1 MIRKSVLLPTACLLP
16 TAVLLLSTALAA
28 TPFTTGAPAANAP
41 YRNAALPVDARV
53 NDLLLH
59 MTLDEKI
66 GQMTQAER
74 AAIRDLND
82 MAVFGIGSV
91 LSGGG
96 SGPADNTPPGWAA
109 MVDAFQAAA
118 LRSRLGIP
126 MLYGADAVHGHNN
139 VPGATLFPHNIGL
152 GAAGDPD
159 LARRIGRATA
169 EEMTGTGVRWN
180 FSPCLCVVRDV
191 RWGRTYESFGE
202 TPALPVALSTIIDGY
217 QGAGGPAQP
226 GAVLATAKHYL
237 GDGGTTFGS
246 SATEGYLLDQGDT
259 RLSEAELRRVHLPPF
274 RAAVARNVGSVMV
287 SFSGWNGTKLHADRY
302 LITDVL
308 KKELGFTGLVISD
321 WAGVDQI
328 PGGYPVAVRTAI
340 NAGID
345 MVMVP
350 NDYVR
355 FVDTLSAEVRAG
367 RVPMSRIDDA
377 VTRILRQ
384 KFRLG
389 LFERP
394 MTDASFQRTFGSAEH
409 RALAREAVQKSLVLL
424 RNDGVLP
431 LRPGARLFVAGQ
443 SADDVG
449 RQSGGWTLTWQGQNG
464 PVPGGTSL
472 LAGLREAGEA
482 GGGSVT
488 YARAAQPGQA
498 RDADVGLVV
507 VGETPYAEGKGDRAS
522 LALNAEDTANIRTV
536 CADGPCVVVTVSGR
550 PLILP
555 GTPMNALVAAWLPG
569 SEGAGVADVLYGR
582 APFTGRLPVSWPRRD
597 DQLPLNADTR
607 PYDPLF
613 PAGFGLTTRP

>member
-1 MIRKSVLLPTACLLP
+1 MIRKSVLLPTAALL
-16 TAVLLLSTALAA
+16 ALNVALAA

-74 AAIRDLND
+74 AAVRDLND

-96 SGPADNTPPGWAA
+96 SGPSDNTPQGWAA
-109 MVDAFQAAA
+109 MVDTFQAAA

-126 MLYGADAVHGHNN
+126 MLYGTDAVHGHNN

-169 EEMTGTGVRWN
+169 EEMAGTGVRWN
-180 FSPCLCVVRDV
+180 FSPCLCVARDV

-202 TPALPVALSTIIDGY
+202 TPALPTALSAIIDGY
-217 QGAGGPAQP
+217 QGAGGLAQP

-237 GDGGTTFGS
+237 GDGGTAFGS
-246 SATEGYLLDQGDT
+246 SLTEGYLLDQGDT

-287 SFSGWNGTKLHADRY
+287 SFSGWNGTKLHAHRY
-302 LITDVL
+302 LLTDVL
-308 KKELGFTGLVISD
+308 KKELGFTGFVISD

-328 PGGYPVAVRTAI
+328 PGGYPVAVRAAI

-377 VTRILRQ
+377 VARILRQ

-394 MTDASFQRTFGSAEH
+394 MTDASFQRTFGSAGH

-431 LRPGARLFVAGQ
+431 LRPGARVFVAGQ

-472 LAGLREAGEA
+472 LAGLRQLSEAD
-482 GGGSVT
+482 GGTVT

-597 DQLPLNADTR
+597 DQLPLN
-607 PYDPLF
+607 
-613 PAGFGLTTRP
+613 